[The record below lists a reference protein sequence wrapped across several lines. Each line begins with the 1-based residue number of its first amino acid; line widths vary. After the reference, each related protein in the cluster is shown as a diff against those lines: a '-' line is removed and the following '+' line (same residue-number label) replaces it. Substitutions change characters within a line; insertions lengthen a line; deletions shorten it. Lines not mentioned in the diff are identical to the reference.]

1 MTTPTQTTELFV
13 LEDLEDT
20 GRPSGLAESDLDA
33 LRAIADWITTYVTKP
48 HEELIGRAGTVCPFV
63 PGSVERKTLWLAPE
77 RIGDRV
83 EADVVELMRG
93 YKRLLLE
100 RSAEGEEDVYD
111 VIAVVFGD
119 LPADRAQ
126 GLFGD
131 VIEQLAVP
139 SYVEDGVLFGP
150 YYEGNEAT
158 ALYNPGFRP
167 FESPVPFMF
176 VRHGVVGDW
185 KFFLDDDAWLGLW
198 AHRFGESA
206 THALAEE
213 LRRLPWREPRAR

>member
-1 MTTPTQTTELFV
+1 MAMPTQTTELFL
-13 LEDLEDT
+13 LEDLEDA
-20 GRPSGLAESDLDA
+20 GRTSGLSESDLDG
-33 LRAIADWITTYVTKP
+33 LRAIADWITTYVTQP
-48 HEELIGRAGTVCPFV
+48 HEELVGHAGPVCPFL
-63 PGSVERKTLWLAPE
+63 PGSVERKTLWLASE
-77 RIGDRV
+77 RVG
-83 EADVVELMRG
+83 EANVVELMRG

-100 RSAEGEEDVYD
+100 QADGDDDVYD
-111 VIAVVFGD
+111 VIAVVFSD
-119 LPADRAQ
+119 LPAERAQ
-126 GLFGD
+126 GVFGE

-139 SYVEDGVLFGP
+139 SYAEDGVLFGP
-150 YYEGNEAT
+150 YYAGNKAT

-185 KFFLDDDAWLGLW
+185 KFFLDDDEWLGLW

-213 LRRLPWREPRAR
+213 LRRLPWREPRAQ

>member
-1 MTTPTQTTELFV
+1 MTTPTQTSELFV
-13 LEDLEDT
+13 LEDLEDSVRT
-20 GRPSGLAESDLDA
+20 SGLAESDLDG
-33 LRAIADWITTYVTKP
+33 LRAIADWITTYVTQP
-48 HEELIGRAGTVCPFV
+48 HEELVGHAGPVCPFL

-77 RIGDRV
+77 RVG
-83 EADVVELMRG
+83 EANVVELMRG

-100 RSAEGEEDVYD
+100 RADGDDDVYD
-111 VIAVVFGD
+111 VIAVVFSD
-119 LPADRAQ
+119 LAAERAQ
-126 GLFGD
+126 VVFGE

-185 KFFLDDDAWLGLW
+185 KFFLDDDEWLGLW

-213 LRRLPWREPRAR
+213 LRRLPWREPRAG

>member
-1 MTTPTQTTELFV
+1 MMTPTQTTQLFL
-13 LEDLEDT
+13 LEDLEDA
-20 GRPSGLAESDLDA
+20 GRTSGLAESDLDG
-33 LRAIADWITTYVTKP
+33 LRAIADWITTYVTQP
-48 HEELIGRAGTVCPFV
+48 HEELVGHAGPVCPFL

-77 RIGDRV
+77 RVG
-83 EADVVELMRG
+83 EANVVELMLG

-100 RSAEGEEDVYD
+100 RADGDDDVYD
-111 VIAVVFGD
+111 VIAVVFSD
-119 LPADRAQ
+119 LPAEGAQ
-126 GLFGD
+126 GVFGE

-139 SYVEDGVLFGP
+139 SYAEDGVLFGP

-158 ALYNPGFRP
+158 AIYNPGFRP

-176 VRHGVVGDW
+176 VRHGVIGDW
-185 KFFLDDDAWLGLW
+185 KFFLDDDEWLGLW

-213 LRRLPWREPRAR
+213 LRRLPWREPRAG

>member
-1 MTTPTQTTELFV
+1 MAMPTQTTELFL
-13 LEDLEDT
+13 LEDLEDA
-20 GRPSGLAESDLDA
+20 GRTSGLSESDLDG
-33 LRAIADWITTYVTKP
+33 LRAIADWITTYVTQP
-48 HEELIGRAGTVCPFV
+48 HEELVGHAGPVCPFL
-63 PGSVERKTLWLAPE
+63 PGSVERKTLWLASE
-77 RIGDRV
+77 RVG
-83 EADVVELMRG
+83 EANVVELMRG

-100 RSAEGEEDVYD
+100 QAEGDDDVYD
-111 VIAVVFGD
+111 VIAVVFSD
-119 LPADRAQ
+119 LPAERAQ
-126 GLFGD
+126 GVFGE

-139 SYVEDGVLFGP
+139 SYAEDGVLFGP
-150 YYEGNEAT
+150 YYAGNEAT

-185 KFFLDDDAWLGLW
+185 KFFLDDDEWLGLW

-213 LRRLPWREPRAR
+213 LRRLPWREPRAQ

>member
-1 MTTPTQTTELFV
+1 MAMPTQTAELFL
-13 LEDLEDT
+13 LEDLEDA
-20 GRPSGLAESDLDA
+20 GRTSGLSESDLDG
-33 LRAIADWITTYVTKP
+33 LRAIAEWITTYVTQP
-48 HEELIGRAGTVCPFV
+48 HEELVGHAGPVCPFL
-63 PGSVERKTLWLAPE
+63 PGSVERKSLWLAPE
-77 RIGDRV
+77 RIG
-83 EADVVELMRG
+83 EANVVELMRG

-100 RSAEGEEDVYD
+100 QGDGDDDIYD
-111 VIAVVFGD
+111 VIAVVFSD
-119 LPADRAQ
+119 LPAERAQ
-126 GLFGD
+126 GVFGE

-139 SYVEDGVLFGP
+139 SYAEDGVLFGP
-150 YYEGNEAT
+150 YYAGNEAT

-185 KFFLDDDAWLGLW
+185 KFFLDDDEWLGLW

-213 LRRLPWREPRAR
+213 VRRLPWREPTAP